1 MRLPH
6 FTNKKTE
13 AKSDENTQGYMVIKQ
28 HSGFKYSHLQNRSFL
43 VTILSSLFRRKKK
56 KKETN
61 ISVVFLEKN

>member
-28 HSGFKYSHLQNRSFL
+28 YSGFKYSHLQNTSFL
-43 VTILSSLFRRKKK
+43 VNILSSLFRRKKK
-56 KKETN
+56 KKL
-61 ISVVFLEKN
+61 ILVLSS

>member
-56 KKETN
+56 KKRN
-61 ISVVFLEKN
+61 

>member
-28 HSGFKYSHLQNRSFL
+28 YSGFKYSHLQNTSFL

-56 KKETN
+56 KL
-61 ISVVFLEKN
+61 ILVLSS